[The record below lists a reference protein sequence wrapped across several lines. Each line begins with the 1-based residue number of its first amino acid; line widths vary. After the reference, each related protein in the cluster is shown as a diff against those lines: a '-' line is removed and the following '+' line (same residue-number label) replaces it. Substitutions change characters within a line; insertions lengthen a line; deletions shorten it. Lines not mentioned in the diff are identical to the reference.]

1 MKSKHHGILLII
13 LVAAALAL
21 SGCSGSNTATATPT
35 PTVTPGGSATG
46 TPTPPATA
54 GPTATQGTG
63 TATIL
68 SDLYSKTGISWISY
82 RQTVTEAGQTMT
94 TTAKSELL
102 GREMHEG
109 KMMDHV
115 RITSSWGNQDV
126 WTDPDVPADANT
138 TDFIHSNAALAR
150 VGPDTVTI
158 DGKAYACTKYTTT
171 ITSEDTPVQYTFWA
185 SPDAPVPVQYTYE
198 DADGTVMTQLI
209 GWG

>member
-1 MKSKHHGILLII
+1 MKSKYQGILLII

-21 SGCSGSNTATATPT
+21 SGCSGSNTTTATPT
-35 PTVTPGGSATG
+35 PTPGSATG
-46 TPTPPATA
+46 TPTPQATA

-63 TATIL
+63 TATVL
-68 SDLYSKTGISWISY
+68 GDLYSKTGYTWMSY
-82 RQTVTEAGQTMT
+82 RQVLTSAGQNMT
-94 TTAKSELL
+94 ITAKSELL

-126 WTDPDVPADANT
+126 WTDPDAPADANT

-158 DGKAYACTKYTTT
+158 DGKTYACTKYTTT
-171 ITSEDTPVQYTFWA
+171 ITDEDRPVHYTFWA
-185 SPDAPVPVQYTYE
+185 SPDAPVPVQYVYE
-198 DADGTVMTQLI
+198 TADGTVTTQLT

>member
-1 MKSKHHGILLII
+1 MLII
-13 LVAAALAL
+13 LIVIAALAV
-21 SGCSGSNTATATPT
+21 SGCSGGSTTSSPTPAVGPGSPGGDATPT
-35 PTVTPGGSATG
+35 PTATP
-46 TPTPPATA
+46 
-54 GPTATQGTG
+54 GTG
-63 TATIL
+63 TAAIVG
-68 SDLYSKTGISWISY
+68 DLYSKTGYSWMSY
-82 RQTVTEAGQTMT
+82 RQVQTAAGQTMT
-94 TTAKSELL
+94 ITAKSELL

-150 VGPDTVTI
+150 VGSDTVTI
-158 DGKAYACTKYTTT
+158 DGKTYACTKYTAT

-185 SPDAPVPVQYTYE
+185 SPDAPVPVQYTYAT
-198 DADGTVMTQLI
+198 ADGTVTTQLT